1 MLFNTEKEERNQDKI
16 NYLSEIQSL
25 KKEQFKLEMELNE
38 EIKRL
43 TIINEE
49 NESRI
54 QSLVREKDEMERFL

>member
-1 MLFNTEKEERNQDKI
+1 M
-16 NYLSEIQSL
+16 QSL